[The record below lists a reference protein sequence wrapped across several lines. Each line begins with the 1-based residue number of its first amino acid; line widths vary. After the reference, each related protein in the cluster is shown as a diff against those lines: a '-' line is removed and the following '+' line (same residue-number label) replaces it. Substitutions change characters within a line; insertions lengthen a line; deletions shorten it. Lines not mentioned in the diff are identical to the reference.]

1 MKVLKN
7 LITIS
12 CLLILILG
20 YQNVDA
26 QQNIEQETYAIFEN
40 SCDNCHGEGGS
51 YTEHLT
57 LQYPAV
63 IEDGS
68 VIPGDPDNSEFY
80 KRLIETDVL
89 KRMPFGTTTAFQ

>member
-12 CLLILILG
+12 CLLIFILG

-26 QQNIEQETYAIFEN
+26 QQNIAQETSAIFKD

-51 YTEHLT
+51 YTEHLI

-68 VIPGDPDNSEFY
+68 VIPRDPDNSEFY

-89 KRMPFGTTTAFQ
+89 KRMPFG